1 MQAWLAERGI
11 GGKKVNYKIQD
22 WVFSRQRY
30 WGEPFPV
37 VFCEEHGVVPLQESD
52 LPLCLPDVEHYEPT
66 GTEEGP
72 LAEVKDWIE
81 TTCPICGKPAKRES
95 NTMPGWAGSSWY
107 WIRYMDPNNDN
118 ELVSSEREQYW
129 QNVDTYVGG
138 AEHVTRHI
146 IYARFWQKFL
156 YDLGRVSKDEPF
168 QKYQKV

>member
-1 MQAWLAERGI
+1 M
-11 GGKKVNYKIQD
+11 NYKIQD
-22 WVFSRQRY
+22 RVFSRQRY

-95 NTMPGWAGSSWY
+95 NTMP
-107 WIRYMDPNNDN
+107 
-118 ELVSSEREQYW
+118 
-129 QNVDTYVGG
+129 
-138 AEHVTRHI
+138 
-146 IYARFWQKFL
+146 
-156 YDLGRVSKDEPF
+156 
-168 QKYQKV
+168 